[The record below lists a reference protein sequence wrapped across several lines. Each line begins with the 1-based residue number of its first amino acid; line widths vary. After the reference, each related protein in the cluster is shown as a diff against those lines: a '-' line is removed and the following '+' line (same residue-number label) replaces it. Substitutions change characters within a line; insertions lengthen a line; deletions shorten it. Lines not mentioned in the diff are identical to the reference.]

1 MRIPSRHDR
10 TDRVRQRHRLPPY
23 TRSLKTTGDGYGD
36 KLPTEYQVQL
46 NGSTVWR
53 NVWAVCWSN
62 AASLYVITAGNRRYI
77 RESTFDT
84 ARDERPR
91 K

>member
-1 MRIPSRHDR
+1 MIALIEYANVTACRRIPDPSRPR
-10 TDRVRQRHRLPPY
+10 
-23 TRSLKTTGDGYGD
+23 GDGYGD